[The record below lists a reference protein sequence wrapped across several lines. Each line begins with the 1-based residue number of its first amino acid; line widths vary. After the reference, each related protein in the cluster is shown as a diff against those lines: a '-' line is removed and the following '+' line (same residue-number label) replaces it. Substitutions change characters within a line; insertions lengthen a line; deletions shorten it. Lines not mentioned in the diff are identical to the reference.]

1 LEGISCLV
9 RRRCLSARWLEP
21 LRCPPWPPHQPP
33 AAMFF
38 DRGILLVRE
47 CLLRIQRML
56 ILQSTVLICFIVG
69 EF

>member
-1 LEGISCLV
+1 MVIEAVPVGSV
-9 RRRCLSARWLEP
+9 AGASPVSTMTTTPAA
-21 LRCPPWPPHQPP
+21 